1 MTTITALQLRDNL
14 AKTLEDISNSD
25 EEVFVT
31 YRGKVLVK
39 ILAVRSNKIKTKKE
53 KGLEYLMSDEY
64 AQQLKKYKHNLPE
77 FDEKN
82 PAQEKRNIRNSKLSK
97 YV

>member
-31 YRGKVLVK
+31 YRGKTLVK
-39 ILAVRSNKIKTKKE
+39 ISGIKSANKKTKKE
-53 KGLEYLMSDEY
+53 KGLEYLLSDEY
-64 AQQLKKYKHNLPE
+64 ARQLKKYKHDLPE
-77 FDEKN
+77 FDERN